1 VLSRQ
6 QTASS
11 GNPRRAPAITS
22 IDETAMQI
30 LSNPTSPYARIARIA
45 LGEKG
50 YDLGQ
55 TQMVNPW
62 GDEKVLI
69 DANPAARVPTL
80 ITETGLPLTESLLI
94 LMWLEKTRPNPSLLD
109 GPLDLVFSQAGRA
122 MGVIDA
128 MVHIIIGVMQVD
140 PAFGEHRVG
149 LRRRRTTITGLRAL
163 ENDPPIWSGTGTPH
177 IGVLTTI
184 VALDYLRLRFK
195 DAPWVEPLP
204 RLDAL
209 RAAVAG
215 RPAYAQTVP
224 YIQT

>member
-1 VLSRQ
+1 
-6 QTASS
+6 
-11 GNPRRAPAITS
+11 
-22 IDETAMQI
+22 MQI

-50 YDLGQ
+50 FDLSP

-62 GDEKVLI
+62 GDEKILI

-80 ITETGLPLTESLLI
+80 VTEAGLPLTESLLI
-94 LMWLEKTRPNPSLLD
+94 LLWLEKKRPDPSLLD
-109 GPLDLVFSQAGRA
+109 GPLDLVISQAGRA

-149 LRRRRTTITGLRAL
+149 LRRRRSIVTGLRAL
-163 ENDPPIWSGTGTPH
+163 ENAPPTWSGQGGDKTGLPH
-177 IGVLTTI
+177 VGVLTTI

-204 RLDAL
+204 RLEAL
-209 RAAVAG
+209 RATVAD
-215 RPAYAQTVP
+215 RPAYASTMP
-224 YIQT
+224 YIPT